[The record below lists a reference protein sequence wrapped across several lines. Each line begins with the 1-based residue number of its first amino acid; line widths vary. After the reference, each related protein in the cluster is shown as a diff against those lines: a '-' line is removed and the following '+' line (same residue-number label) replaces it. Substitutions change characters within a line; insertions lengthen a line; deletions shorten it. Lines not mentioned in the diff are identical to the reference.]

1 MTLGDLISAIKTK
14 AGSMFESS
22 NDTTAT
28 QNLPALQARYQM
40 YAADEMAAGRGAR
53 AGSAGAAGARPG
65 RGAGNPHAIA

>member
-28 QNLPALQARYQM
+28 QNLPALQARAPRLLLH
-40 YAADEMAAGRGAR
+40 AAALQLVHPASGEILALE
-53 AGSAGAAGARPG
+53 SQVPF
-65 RGAGNPHAIA
+65 

>member
-1 MTLGDLISAIKTK
+1 MTLGDLISSIKTK

-40 YAADEMAAGRGAR
+40 YAADEMAAGRKPMPFQ
-53 AGSAGAAGARPG
+53 SWVMLQQQAAQ
-65 RGAGNPHAIA
+65 